1 MRNNETFEKF
11 LCIVLWRLSY
21 FWFSHIFNYKTEVC
35 GSLVFGAT
43 GGTASELSA
52 LHFWQYDANEITGN
66 KQLKTKAIPEQINHH
81 FSVFRT

>member
-1 MRNNETFEKF
+1 MKLLKNFYASF
-11 LCIVLWRLSY
+11 LWWLSY
-21 FWFSHIFNYKTEVC
+21 FWFLQIFNYKTEVC

-52 LHFWQYDANEITGN
+52 LHFWQSDANEITGN

-81 FSVFRT
+81 FSVFWT